1 MPGPPPGSCRFALS
15 ILVFALGLAGVT
27 VTVSADP
34 AGAQPEP
41 RAPTFAEVAA
51 LDELTGDHATVF
63 RLYWAFFLREP
74 KAEGAL
80 FWVERRDRCAS
91 LAEIA
96 EQFANGR
103 EFANRYGALDDRAF
117 VELIYRNVLDRPGR
131 AEGVDYWSGRLSAGA
146 LTRGDVVLHISQSF
160 EFRRRHQYPSD
171 GVPARPCRP
180 ESGTVTQRQVT
191 LTGPSPLAV
200 ISADSAGSS
209 GPLTVHV
216 PAVSDSVGAIEMVG
230 YHQANHSGALGLEP
244 LASGSGTAVAHLIM
258 DSRNRDTHRSGAAD
272 VAVHPSTPIGSPVSG
287 VVDRAGEYVLY
298 CRYQDGFV
306 VIHPDGRPDLEVKIL
321 HVQGVAVRAG
331 DRVAVGDQ
339 IAAKATAF
347 PFRSQID
354 DLTAEPSWPHVHIEV
369 VDPTVPR
376 YFGRTPPPPLGGC

>member
-1 MPGPPPGSCRFALS
+1 MPTAPVA
-15 ILVFALGLAGVT
+15 
-27 VTVSADP
+27 
-34 AGAQPEP
+34 AQVEPET
-41 RAPTFAEVAA
+41 PTFAQVAE

-74 KAEGAL
+74 KADGAL

-91 LAEIA
+91 LADIA
-96 EQFANGR
+96 EQFADGR
-103 EFANRYGALDDRAF
+103 EFANRYGSLDDAAF
-117 VELIYRNVLDRPGR
+117 VELIYGNVLGRPGQVS
-131 AEGVDYWSGRLSAGA
+131 GVDYWSGRLSNGL
-146 LTRGDVVLHISQSF
+146 LTRGEVVLHISQST

-180 ESGTVTQRQVT
+180 ESGTVTERQVT
-191 LTGPSPLAV
+191 LTGPSPFAA
-200 ISADSAGSS
+200 ITADSVGSS
-209 GPLTVHV
+209 GQLIIHL
-216 PAVSDSVGAIEMVG
+216 PAVSGSVGAVEMVG
-230 YHQANHSGALGLEP
+230 YHQANHSGALGMEHMEH
-244 LASGSGTAVAHLIM
+244 AVSGTGTVVTNQVM

-272 VAVHPSTPIGSPVSG
+272 VVVHPSTPVGAPVSG

-298 CRYQDGFV
+298 CRYRDGFV

-354 DLTAEPSWPHVHIEV
+354 ALTAEPSWPHVHIEV
-369 VDPTVPR
+369 VDPAVPR